1 MAKVYVVGLDGSNIG
16 YQALRLAAMIMN
28 PEEDKI
34 EVLHICLPGDDGELA
49 TRLAHNAEIELRKAQ
64 VNPLR
69 FKICTETLREG
80 WTLIGQL
87 IYDANHHTNGS
98 AVLVMGDHGTT
109 GEGKP
114 HPKNQ
119 PPMGKCAEACINKV
133 KVPVLLVR
141 GNAKAL
147 LEQHDMPVTQRRGM
161 RTQDSRGNLHD
172 DAPGGH
178 GLNITVCVDG
188 TNLSKKAFDMGLKLC
203 RDGASDVLI
212 AMHIDSGD
220 WQGRPPPALTAMA
233 QYYSSECAKASHNH
247 EELDAEFKMVAQ
259 QPGSSL
265 KNNLLK
271 QLDTADIVVMG
282 SMELSNFEKD
292 VHLGSMAQAVAR
304 QSSAHVLIV
313 KNYTSTGG

>member
-1 MAKVYVVGLDGSNIG
+1 MPPQPLT
-16 YQALRLAAMIMN
+16 R
-28 PEEDKI
+28 
-34 EVLHICLPGDDGELA
+34 A
-49 TRLAHNAEIELRKAQ
+49 TCRATGAG
-64 VNPLR
+64 
-69 FKICTETLREG
+69 EG

-188 TNLSKKAFDMGLKLC
+188 TNLSKKARLLSPYSSISPPTRLPRSCRWAPTYWAPSLPDALSHRTARSRTAAHDHAQSHQAFHMGLKPLPYC
-203 RDGASDVLI
+203 LLQ
-212 AMHIDSGD
+212 HL
-220 WQGRPPPALTAMA
+220 PLTTNHLPLTTL
-233 QYYSSECAKASHNH
+233 QLTTHYS
-247 EELDAEFKMVAQ
+247 
-259 QPGSSL
+259 
-265 KNNLLK
+265 
-271 QLDTADIVVMG
+271 
-282 SMELSNFEKD
+282 
-292 VHLGSMAQAVAR
+292 
-304 QSSAHVLIV
+304 
-313 KNYTSTGG
+313 

>member
-1 MAKVYVVGLDGSNIG
+1 MPPQPLT
-16 YQALRLAAMIMN
+16 R
-28 PEEDKI
+28 
-34 EVLHICLPGDDGELA
+34 A
-49 TRLAHNAEIELRKAQ
+49 TCRATGAG
-64 VNPLR
+64 
-69 FKICTETLREG
+69 EG

-114 HPKNQ
+114 HPKGQ

-188 TNLSKKAFDMGLKLC
+188 TNLSKKARLL
-203 RDGASDVLI
+203 
-212 AMHIDSGD
+212 
-220 WQGRPPPALTAMA
+220 PP
-233 QYYSSECAKASHNH
+233 YSSISPPTR
-247 EELDAEFKMVAQ
+247 LLPLLGAQ
-259 QPGSSL
+259 P
-265 KNNLLK
+265 
-271 QLDTADIVVMG
+271 T
-282 SMELSNFEKD
+282 
-292 VHLGSMAQAVAR
+292 
-304 QSSAHVLIV
+304 
-313 KNYTSTGG
+313 

>member
-1 MAKVYVVGLDGSNIG
+1 MPPQPLT
-16 YQALRLAAMIMN
+16 R
-28 PEEDKI
+28 
-34 EVLHICLPGDDGELA
+34 A
-49 TRLAHNAEIELRKAQ
+49 TCRATGAG
-64 VNPLR
+64 
-69 FKICTETLREG
+69 EG

-114 HPKNQ
+114 HPKGQ

-188 TNLSKKAFDMGLKLC
+188 TNLSKKARLL
-203 RDGASDVLI
+203 S
-212 AMHIDSGD
+212 
-220 WQGRPPPALTAMA
+220 P
-233 QYYSSECAKASHNH
+233 YSSISPPTR
-247 EELDAEFKMVAQ
+247 LLPLLGAQ
-259 QPGSSL
+259 P
-265 KNNLLK
+265 
-271 QLDTADIVVMG
+271 T
-282 SMELSNFEKD
+282 
-292 VHLGSMAQAVAR
+292 
-304 QSSAHVLIV
+304 
-313 KNYTSTGG
+313 